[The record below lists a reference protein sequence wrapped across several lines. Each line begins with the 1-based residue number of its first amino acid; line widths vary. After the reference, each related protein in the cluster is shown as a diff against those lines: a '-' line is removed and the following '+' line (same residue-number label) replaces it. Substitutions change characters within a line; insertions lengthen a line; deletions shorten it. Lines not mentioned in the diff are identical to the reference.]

1 MKILIADDE
10 RYELELLTEIVD
22 QRFGRG
28 VQTRTAENGRQAM
41 ETATLWGADI
51 ILMDIEMPALNG
63 IEAAKRILNQRPDCK
78 VIFVT
83 AYSLFSYAYEAVKLG
98 AIDYILKPVNADDLE
113 RAVRRAIEQTETQQQ
128 LADAAPDA
136 RTLEETASYDKMSLL
151 MEKVRTYL
159 QHNYMTY
166 GVSLDSISEILHIN
180 SSYFSVLFKRYF
192 GINFVDYLT
201 NLRMNAAK
209 ELLMDPMLATAD
221 VAGMVGYESPNYF
234 TRAFKKNLGMT
245 PTEFRKG
252 GGKGEPL

>member
-10 RYELELLTEIVD
+10 RYELGLLTEIVND
-22 QRFGRG
+22 RFGRE
-28 VQTRTAENGRQAM
+28 VQTRTAENGRQAV

-51 ILMDIEMPALNG
+51 VLLDIEMPALNG
-63 IEAAKRILNQRPDCK
+63 IEAGKRIRDQLPDCK
-78 VIFVT
+78 LIFVT

-98 AIDYILKPVNADDLE
+98 AIDYILKPVNPDDLE
-113 RAVRRAIEQTETQQQ
+113 KALRRAMEQSEAQRQ
-128 LADAAPDA
+128 LAEAAP
-136 RTLEETASYDKMSLL
+136 TVELLEDSASYDKMSLL

-166 GVSLDSISEILHIN
+166 GVSLESISDILNIN

-192 GINFVDYLT
+192 GVNFVDYLT
-201 NLRMNAAK
+201 NLRMSAAK
-209 ELLMDPMLATAD
+209 ELLLDPMLATAD

-252 GGKGEPL
+252 GGKGETP